1 MSGIQW
7 LKLDKTHLNLIPEEM
22 GKLMKLEH
30 LSLKNNQLEKLF
42 GELTELAC
50 LHSLNLRHNN
60 IKCSGVPPELFD
72 LEELTTI
79 DLSYNKL
86 KSVPDGLA
94 KAKSLLVLNLSH
106 NE

>member
-1 MSGIQW
+1 M
-7 LKLDKTHLNLIPEEM
+7 KEIPEEM
-22 GKLMKLEH
+22 GKLIKLEN
-30 LSLKNNQLEKLF
+30 LSLKKNQLEKLF
-42 GELTELAC
+42 GELTELA
-50 LHSLNLRHNN
+50 SLRSINLRHND
-60 IKCSGVPPELFD
+60 IKSSGIPPELFD

-106 NE
+106 NQ